1 MHRAPLNEL
10 RPVHHEAVFGAPG
23 LSRTREGGFRYRI
36 SILYR
41 KRLFFTPNASKN
53 ASRTGGSLFEHGA
66 HIPYRRRPSPVPN
79 SANARKEESIACTEC
94 FKRQKGERYC
104 LHRIYQTA
112 RKEKGMARNMTR
124 NAAASKKITASVP
137 KTQTPSIT
145 SLSPQ
150 LHTQPPASTVTSP
163 ATTATH
169 PATHSANKKH
179 HQYKTPPASTVTPPR
194 LSEKSA
200 SQSAIGLLGH
210 SGRGRTNRRGT
221 FRTGSP
227 TGTKKEVPTEC
238 YFNRDFRKAA
248 AAYSPTWWGSTIGAS
263 ELNFS
268 VRYGKRWILTAIT
281 AAVCYLREISRLKS
295 WLTQKISGY

>member
-1 MHRAPLNEL
+1 M
-10 RPVHHEAVFGAPG
+10 
-23 LSRTREGGFRYRI
+23 S
-36 SILYR
+36 
-41 KRLFFTPNASKN
+41 
-53 ASRTGGSLFEHGA
+53 
-66 HIPYRRRPSPVPN
+66 
-79 SANARKEESIACTEC
+79 
-94 FKRQKGERYC
+94 
-104 LHRIYQTA
+104 
-112 RKEKGMARNMTR
+112 R

-150 LHTQPPASTVTSP
+150 LHTQPPASTVT
-163 ATTATH
+163 
-169 PATHSANKKH
+169 
-179 HQYKTPPASTVTPPR
+179 PPR

-221 FRTGSP
+221 LRTGSP
-227 TGTKKEVPTEC
+227 TGTKKEAPTEC

-281 AAVCYLREISRLKS
+281 AAVCYLREISWSEVLAYSKD
-295 WLTQKISGY
+295 LGLLVQVD

>member
-1 MHRAPLNEL
+1 MNCAPCI
-10 RPVHHEAVFGAPG
+10 
-23 LSRTREGGFRYRI
+23 T
-36 SILYR
+36 
-41 KRLFFTPNASKN
+41 RLFSGHLACPVPEKGVSGTEYPF
-53 ASRTGGSLFEHGA
+53 RTVEAYFLHRMPQKMRRVPEEACFLHGA

-169 PATHSANKKH
+169 SANKKH
-179 HQYKTPPASTVTPPR
+179 HQYKTPPASTVTPPGCP
-194 LSEKSA
+194 KSPLLKV
-200 SQSAIGLLGH
+200 QSAFWAILAGVELTEGVLFGQAPP
-210 SGRGRTNRRGT
+210 RAQKR
-221 FRTGSP
+221 SP
-227 TGTKKEVPTEC
+227 
-238 YFNRDFRKAA
+238 D
-248 AAYSPTWWGSTIGAS
+248 
-263 ELNFS
+263 
-268 VRYGKRWILTAIT
+268 
-281 AAVCYLREISRLKS
+281 
-295 WLTQKISGY
+295 

>member
-1 MHRAPLNEL
+1 M
-10 RPVHHEAVFGAPG
+10 
-23 LSRTREGGFRYRI
+23 S
-36 SILYR
+36 
-41 KRLFFTPNASKN
+41 
-53 ASRTGGSLFEHGA
+53 
-66 HIPYRRRPSPVPN
+66 
-79 SANARKEESIACTEC
+79 
-94 FKRQKGERYC
+94 
-104 LHRIYQTA
+104 
-112 RKEKGMARNMTR
+112 R

-137 KTQTPSIT
+137 KTHRQTAPQ
-145 SLSPQ
+145 LKDPPQ
-150 LHTQPPASTVTSP
+150 LHTRPTKSTTSIHSHPPQPVRKVRFSKCNRPSG
-163 ATTATH
+163 
-169 PATHSANKKH
+169 
-179 HQYKTPPASTVTPPR
+179 Y
-194 LSEKSA
+194 
-200 SQSAIGLLGH
+200 

-227 TGTKKEVPTEC
+227 TGTKKEAPTEC

>member
-1 MHRAPLNEL
+1 
-10 RPVHHEAVFGAPG
+10 
-23 LSRTREGGFRYRI
+23 
-36 SILYR
+36 
-41 KRLFFTPNASKN
+41 
-53 ASRTGGSLFEHGA
+53 
-66 HIPYRRRPSPVPN
+66 
-79 SANARKEESIACTEC
+79 
-94 FKRQKGERYC
+94 
-104 LHRIYQTA
+104 
-112 RKEKGMARNMTR
+112 MARNMTR
-124 NAAASKKITASVP
+124 NAAASKKITAATP

-169 PATHSANKKH
+169 PATQSANKKH
-179 HQYKTPPASTVTPPR
+179 HQHPQSPPR

-227 TGTKKEVPTEC
+227 TGTKKEAPTEC

-281 AAVCYLREISRLKS
+281 AAVCYLREISWLKS

>member
-1 MHRAPLNEL
+1 MPQKMRRVPEEAFLSTARIFRTVGGPL
-10 RPVHHEAVFGAPG
+10 
-23 LSRTREGGFRYRI
+23 RYRI
-36 SILYR
+36 LR
-41 KRLFFTPNASKN
+41 MPEKRRALPALNAS
-53 ASRTGGSLFEHGA
+53 SD
-66 HIPYRRRPSPVPN
+66 
-79 SANARKEESIACTEC
+79 
-94 FKRQKGERYC
+94 
-104 LHRIYQTA
+104 

-124 NAAASKKITASVP
+124 NAAASKKITAATP

-150 LHTQPPASTVTSP
+150 LHTQPHTRPIKSTTN
-163 ATTATH
+163 T
-169 PATHSANKKH
+169 KH
-179 HQYKTPPASTVTPPR
+179 HQHPQSPPQAVRKVRFSKCNR
-194 LSEKSA
+194 
-200 SQSAIGLLGH
+200 LLGH

-227 TGTKKEVPTEC
+227 TGTKKEAPTEC

>member
-1 MHRAPLNEL
+1 MLQATERRKVLPAPNLSNCQKREGHGPEHVPECRRKQENNSL
-10 RPVHHEAVFGAPG
+10 RPQN
-23 LSRTREGGFRYRI
+23 T
-36 SILYR
+36 
-41 KRLFFTPNASKN
+41 NALHN
-53 ASRTGGSLFEHGA
+53 L
-66 HIPYRRRPSPVPN
+66 PV
-79 SANARKEESIACTEC
+79 
-94 FKRQKGERYC
+94 
-104 LHRIYQTA
+104 
-112 RKEKGMARNMTR
+112 
-124 NAAASKKITASVP
+124 
-137 KTQTPSIT
+137 
-145 SLSPQ
+145 
-150 LHTQPPASTVTSP
+150 
-163 ATTATH
+163 TTATH
-169 PATHSANKKH
+169 PTTSIHSHLPSH
-179 HQYKTPPASTVTPPR
+179 HSYTLGQQKAPPASTVTPPR

-200 SQSAIGLLGH
+200 SQNAIGLLGH

>member
-1 MHRAPLNEL
+1 M
-10 RPVHHEAVFGAPG
+10 
-23 LSRTREGGFRYRI
+23 S
-36 SILYR
+36 
-41 KRLFFTPNASKN
+41 
-53 ASRTGGSLFEHGA
+53 
-66 HIPYRRRPSPVPN
+66 
-79 SANARKEESIACTEC
+79 
-94 FKRQKGERYC
+94 
-104 LHRIYQTA
+104 
-112 RKEKGMARNMTR
+112 R

-137 KTQTPSIT
+137 KTQRQTAPQ
-145 SLSPQ
+145 LKDPPQ
-150 LHTQPPASTVTSP
+150 LHTT
-163 ATTATH
+163 
-169 PATHSANKKH
+169 ATHSANKKH
-179 HQYKTPPASTVTPPR
+179 HQYKTPPASTVTPR

-227 TGTKKEVPTEC
+227 TGTKKEAPTEC

>member
-1 MHRAPLNEL
+1 M
-10 RPVHHEAVFGAPG
+10 
-23 LSRTREGGFRYRI
+23 
-36 SILYR
+36 
-41 KRLFFTPNASKN
+41 
-53 ASRTGGSLFEHGA
+53 
-66 HIPYRRRPSPVPN
+66 PVPN
-79 SANARKEESIACTEC
+79 LSNCQKREGHCPEHVPECRREQENHSRHPQNTNA
-94 FKRQKGERYC
+94 
-104 LHRIYQTA
+104 LH
-112 RKEKGMARNMTR
+112 NL
-124 NAAASKKITASVP
+124 P
-137 KTQTPSIT
+137 
-145 SLSPQ
+145 
-150 LHTQPPASTVTSP
+150 VT
-163 ATTATH
+163 T
-169 PATHSANKKH
+169 ATHSANKKH
-179 HQYKTPPASTVTPPR
+179 HQHPQSPPR

-227 TGTKKEVPTEC
+227 TGTKKEAPTEC

-268 VRYGKRWILTAIT
+268 VRDGKRWILTAIT

>member
-1 MHRAPLNEL
+1 MLQATE
-10 RPVHHEAVFGAPG
+10 
-23 LSRTREGGFRYRI
+23 
-36 SILYR
+36 
-41 KRLFFTPNASKN
+41 
-53 ASRTGGSLFEHGA
+53 
-66 HIPYRRRPSPVPN
+66 RRRAWPGTCPGMPPQARKSQPPSPKHTGKQHHN
-79 SANARKEESIACTEC
+79 SKTHHSYTLGQ
-94 FKRQKGERYC
+94 QK
-104 LHRIYQTA
+104 A
-112 RKEKGMARNMTR
+112 
-124 NAAASKKITASVP
+124 
-137 KTQTPSIT
+137 
-145 SLSPQ
+145 
-150 LHTQPPASTVTSP
+150 PPASTVT
-163 ATTATH
+163 
-169 PATHSANKKH
+169 
-179 HQYKTPPASTVTPPR
+179 PR

>member
-1 MHRAPLNEL
+1 MRRVPHE
-10 RPVHHEAVFGAPG
+10 PVFCTARIF
-23 LSRTREGGFRYRI
+23 RTVGGPFWYRI
-36 SILYR
+36 SQMPERR
-41 KRLFFTPNASKN
+41 KVL
-53 ASRTGGSLFEHGA
+53 
-66 HIPYRRRPSPVPN
+66 PVPN
-79 SANARKEESIACTEC
+79 LSNC
-94 FKRQKGERYC
+94 QKGEGHGPEHDPECRREQENHSRHPQNTNA
-104 LHRIYQTA
+104 LH
-112 RKEKGMARNMTR
+112 NLP
-124 NAAASKKITASVP
+124 V
-137 KTQTPSIT
+137 
-145 SLSPQ
+145 
-150 LHTQPPASTVTSP
+150 
-163 ATTATH
+163 TTATH
-169 PATHSANKKH
+169 PTTSIHSHLPSH
-179 HQYKTPPASTVTPPR
+179 HSYTPSYTLGQQKTPPIQNTTSIHSHPPR

-200 SQSAIGLLGH
+200 SKSAIGLLGH

>member
-1 MHRAPLNEL
+1 MYATRFQSPSVQKTGAFGTEEIFGTKNPLLRYGIDTHFRRA
-10 RPVHHEAVFGAPG
+10 
-23 LSRTREGGFRYRI
+23 
-36 SILYR
+36 
-41 KRLFFTPNASKN
+41 
-53 ASRTGGSLFEHGA
+53 
-66 HIPYRRRPSPVPN
+66 
-79 SANARKEESIACTEC
+79 
-94 FKRQKGERYC
+94 
-104 LHRIYQTA
+104 LHR
-112 RKEKGMARNMTR
+112 K
-124 NAAASKKITASVP
+124 
-137 KTQTPSIT
+137 
-145 SLSPQ
+145 
-150 LHTQPPASTVTSP
+150 QP
-163 ATTATH
+163 
-169 PATHSANKKH
+169 
-179 HQYKTPPASTVTPPR
+179 PPR

-281 AAVCYLREISRLKS
+281 AAVCYLREISWSEVLAYSKD
-295 WLTQKISGY
+295 LGLLVQVD